1 MRKYL
6 KANQGLILAEEQSML
21 KLLALQLVVSCL
33 KYNTVR
39 KKSERKAFN
48 VLRELLQVSKKQC
61 QD

>member
-48 VLRELLQVSKKQC
+48 VLQELLQVGKKQC

>member
-1 MRKYL
+1 
-6 KANQGLILAEEQSML
+6 ML

-48 VLRELLQVSKKQC
+48 VLQELLQVGKKQC

>member
-6 KANQGLILAEEQSML
+6 KANQSLILAEEQSML

>member
-6 KANQGLILAEEQSML
+6 KANQSLILAEEQSML

-48 VLRELLQVSKKQC
+48 VLQELLQVGKKQC

>member
-33 KYNTVR
+33 KYNTAR

>member
-6 KANQGLILAEEQSML
+6 KANQSLILAEGQSML

-48 VLRELLQVSKKQC
+48 VLQELLQVGKKQC